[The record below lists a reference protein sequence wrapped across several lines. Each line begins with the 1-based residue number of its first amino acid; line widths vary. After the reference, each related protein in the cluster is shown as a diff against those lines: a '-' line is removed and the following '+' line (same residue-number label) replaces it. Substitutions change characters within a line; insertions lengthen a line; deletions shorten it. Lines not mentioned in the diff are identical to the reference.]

1 MEKVILNLG
10 DINYPKQLEKIK
22 NPPKRLYCY
31 GDISLLSNTSIAV
44 IGSRNCTDYG
54 IYVCKKFSK
63 FYAEN
68 GITIV
73 SGLARGIDGIA
84 QKEVVDN
91 GGKTIAVLG
100 GGINNIS
107 PRINIELAYRII
119 DSGGLVV
126 SEYDDDIL
134 FNSWQLHD
142 RDRIISGLSIAV
154 LVIEAAIKS
163 GTAITVGFARK
174 QRKKSFCMSSED
186 LIKKL
191 D

>member
-1 MEKVILNLG
+1 M
-10 DINYPKQLEKIK
+10 
-22 NPPKRLYCY
+22 
-31 GDISLLSNTSIAV
+31 
-44 IGSRNCTDYG
+44 
-54 IYVCKKFSK
+54 CKKFSK

-100 GGINNIS
+100 GGINSIS
-107 PRINIELAYRII
+107 PKINIELAYRII

-154 LVIEAAIKS
+154 LVIEAAIK
-163 GTAITVGFARK
+163 TAYKR
-174 QRKKSFCMSSED
+174 D
-186 LIKKL
+186 Y
-191 D
+191 